1 MKIVL
6 TGGGTGGHAYPAI
19 SIGRAIRSEMSDC
32 ELLYIG
38 SRNGMEEGMAAKA
51 EIPFVGLTSRKMGRL
66 ISFGTVLTALS
77 LGKGFVEALI
87 TLRRLKPD
95 LVIGTGGYVAAAVV
109 LAQSACGRKTLIHE
123 QNMVPG
129 RANRVLAWYVSR
141 VCVSF
146 DDTKKAFPKWKTV
159 VTGLPVRPEI
169 LSVPDKASARAK
181 LGLDP
186 DKFTVLVF
194 GGSQGARTLN
204 NAVAS
209 ALPRLREMPIQV
221 FQQAGKRNIEEA
233 EQSARSAGW
242 NDYHLHAYVEDMAA
256 AYGAADMIVCR
267 SGASTVCEIT
277 IVGLPAVFVPYP
289 FAITNEQ
296 RLNAKYVADRG
307 GAVVVEDSEFTGDV
321 LADHVERFL
330 NSPDE
335 LQKMRE
341 ASKSL
346 GRPNAAREVVRTA
359 MDLIASRTPFSDW
372 LKRL

>member
-1 MKIVL
+1 MRIVL
-6 TGGGTGGHAYPAI
+6 TGGGTGGHAYPAT
-19 SIGRAIRSEMSDC
+19 SIGRAIRSEMPDC

-66 ISFGTVLTALS
+66 VSFGTVLTALS
-77 LGKGFVEALI
+77 LGKGFVEALG
-87 TLRRLKPD
+87 TLRRFKPD

-109 LAQSACGRKTLIHE
+109 LAQALRGGKTLIHE

-129 RANRVLAWYVSR
+129 RTNSLLARFASR
-141 VCVSF
+141 ICVSF
-146 DDTKKAFPKWKTV
+146 EDTLKCFPAKKTV

-169 LSVPDKASARAK
+169 SSVPDKAVAREK

-186 DKFTVLVF
+186 DRFTVLVF

-204 NAVAS
+204 RAVAS
-209 ALPRLREMPIQV
+209 ALPRLREMPIQL
-221 FQQAGKRNIEEA
+221 FHQAGKRNFDEA
-233 EQSARSAGW
+233 EENAKSAGW
-242 NDYHLHAYVEDMAA
+242 ADYHLRAYVDDMAA
-256 AYGAADMIVCR
+256 AYGSADLIVCR

-296 RLNAKYVADRG
+296 RLNARYVADHG
-307 GAVVVEDSEFTGDV
+307 GAVVIEDSEFTGDV

-335 LQKMRE
+335 LQRMRE
-341 ASKSL
+341 ASRKL
-346 GRPNAAREVVRTA
+346 GKPDAAHSVVA
-359 MDLIASRTPFSDW
+359 VAFDLIN
-372 LKRL
+372 